1 MFRGCRSRAA
11 PYPGGMSSINLP
23 YGVSVP
29 EAELEVR
36 AARSSGP
43 GGQSVNT
50 TDSKVELRWNV
61 ATSGAVNEAQRARL
75 LERLSSRLTQDGVLI
90 LTGSEH
96 KSQQRNREAVRARF
110 RSIVGEAL
118 EPPRQRRRTR
128 PTRGSKERRLHS
140 KKHRGELKRLRKPP
154 PGT

>member
-1 MFRGCRSRAA
+1 M
-11 PYPGGMSSINLP
+11 PTITLP

-36 AARSSGP
+36 TARSSGP

-50 TDSKVELRWNV
+50 TESKVELRWNV
-61 ATSGAVNEAQRARL
+61 AASASLSEAQRARL
-75 LERLSSRLTQDGVLI
+75 LERLASRLTTDGVLI

-96 KSQQRNREAVRARF
+96 KSQHRNREAVLARF

-118 EPPRQRRRTR
+118 QPPRQRRRTR
-128 PTRGSKERRLHS
+128 PTRGSKERRLEH
-140 KKHRGELKRLRKPP
+140 KKRRGELKRLRRNPP
-154 PGT
+154 PAS

>member
-1 MFRGCRSRAA
+1 MPA
-11 PYPGGMSSINLP
+11 ITLP

-36 AARSSGP
+36 TARSSGP

-61 ATSGAVNEAQRARL
+61 ATSASLSEAQRTRL
-75 LERLSSRLTQDGVLI
+75 LERLATRLTTDGVLI

-96 KSQQRNREAVRARF
+96 KSQHRNREAVIARF
-110 RSIVGEAL
+110 RAVVGEAL
-118 EPPRQRRRTR
+118 TPPRQRRRTR
-128 PTRGSKERRLHS
+128 PTRASKERRLTA
-140 KKHRGELKRLRKPP
+140 KKHRGELKRLRQPP
-154 PGT
+154 NT

>member
-1 MFRGCRSRAA
+1 M
-11 PYPGGMSSINLP
+11 PDLKLP
-23 YGVSVP
+23 YGVRIP
-29 EAELEVR
+29 EAELTLR

-50 TDSKVELRWNV
+50 TDSKVELRWSV
-61 ATSGAVNEAQRARL
+61 STSSAVSEAQRARL

-96 KSQQRNREAVRARF
+96 KSQHRNREAVLARF

-118 EPPRQRRRTR
+118 TPPRQRRRTR
-128 PTRGSKERRLHS
+128 PTRASKERRLQG
-140 KKHRGELKRLRKPP
+140 KKHRAELKRLRQPP
-154 PGT
+154 SPG